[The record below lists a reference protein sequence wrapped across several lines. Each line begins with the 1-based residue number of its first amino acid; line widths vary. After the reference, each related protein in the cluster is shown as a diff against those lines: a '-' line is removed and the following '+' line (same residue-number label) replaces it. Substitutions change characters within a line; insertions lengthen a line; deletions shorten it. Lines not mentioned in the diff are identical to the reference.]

1 MNNQENPGSDIL
13 LDVLYGIPQEVRC
26 MNLVEYL
33 QSECVEA
40 GVDVSDKSAVLHEV
54 VRLAKENPV
63 LSEVDEELIFSEL
76 QKREELGSTGFGSG
90 IAIPHCR
97 LEVISDFVMG
107 IMTVLDGVDFDAM
120 DGEPVKLVVFVI
132 APESEA
138 NAYIRLLSVISQ
150 MLRISGAVDEIIS
163 QHTPETVRESFLRH
177 KHEHVETK
185 GHENKR
191 LFHVVIQDEDI
202 FHQILEVFEAVE
214 TSSVIVMDAK
224 NTREYLVRTP
234 LFASLLSDS
243 HLGNSR
249 IIIATV
255 DSSLT
260 NETLR
265 GIEHITGNLD
275 KRPDVMVMIQDI
287 LYTAGSLET

>member
-1 MNNQENPGSDIL
+1 
-13 LDVLYGIPQEVRC
+13 

-33 QSECVEA
+33 KPECIA
-40 GVDVSDKSAVLHEV
+40 TGITVSDKEAALQEIA
-54 VRLAKENPV
+54 RLVKNNPALENI
-63 LSEVDEELIFSEL
+63 DEELIL
-76 QKREELGSTGFGSG
+76 NGLKKREELGSTGFGHG

-97 LEVISDFVMG
+97 LDEMSGFVMG
-107 IMTVLDGVDFDAM
+107 IMTVPDGVEYESV
-120 DGEPVKLVVFVI
+120 DGEPVKLFVFVI

-150 MLRISGAVDEIIS
+150 TLRIPGAIEEILS
-163 QHTPETVRESFLRH
+163 QKTPETVLESFLRH
-177 KHEHVETK
+177 QRDHIETK
-185 GHENKR
+185 GHEHKR
-191 LFHVVIQDEDI
+191 LFHVVVQDEDI
-202 FHQILEVFEAVE
+202 FNQLLEVFESLD
-214 TSSVIVMDAK
+214 TSSVIVIDAK

-249 IIIATV
+249 IIMAAV

-265 GIEHITGNLD
+265 EIEHITGNLD
-275 KRPDVMVMIQDI
+275 KRSDVLVMIQDI
-287 LYTAGSLET
+287 LYTAGALEM